1 MRNKEQC
8 RKCKFS
14 GGKQDGMETMYCN
27 YAAINDQTCLH
38 KVDGKVVD
46 RRGNDKDNCL
56 LFEEKR

>member
-1 MRNKEQC
+1 
-8 RKCKFS
+8 
-14 GGKQDGMETMYCN
+14 METMYCN

-46 RRGNDKDNCL
+46 RRGTDKDNCL